1 MKLNEVATSFEKD
14 PSTIN
19 APAIE
24 TMADQLALL
33 DKEGKKLRKT
43 VLALLRTIAGAY
55 QRHIDPDPRPWPW
68 VQGQPTKTQRRLSRS
83 GQIMKAGETLKEID
97 RYAYRKLNSGYAS
110 DLKNPRLVELL
121 RIVAQGLA

>member
-33 DKEGKKLRKT
+33 DIEGKKLRKT
-43 VLALLRTIAGAY
+43 ALALLRTIASAHK
-55 QRHIDPDPRPWPW
+55 RHTDPPRSWD
-68 VQGQPTKTQRRLSRS
+68 QPTKTQRRLSRS
-83 GQIMKAGETLKEID
+83 GQLMKAGETLKEID
-97 RYAYRKLNSGYAS
+97 RYAYSKLNRGYAS
-110 DLKNPRLVELL
+110 DLKNPRLVQILQG
-121 RIVAQGLA
+121 VAQGMR

>member
-19 APAIE
+19 VPAIE

-33 DKEGKKLRKT
+33 DIEGKKLRRT
-43 VLALLRTIAGAY
+43 ALALLRTIAGAH
-55 QRHIDPDPRPWPW
+55 QRHIDPRPWDIP
-68 VQGQPTKTQRRLSRS
+68 PTKTQRRLSRS
-83 GQIMKAGETLKEID
+83 GQIMKAGETLEEID
-97 RYAYRKLNSGYAS
+97 KYAYKKLNSSYAS

-121 RIVAQGLA
+121 RIVAQGMR

>member
-1 MKLNEVATSFEKD
+1 MKLNEIATSFEKD

-33 DKEGKKLRKT
+33 DIEGKKLRKT
-43 VLALLRTIAGAY
+43 ALALLRTVAGAHK
-55 QRHIDPDPRPWPW
+55 RHTDAQPWDPT
-68 VQGQPTKTQRRLSRS
+68 PTKTQRRLSRS
-83 GQIMKAGETLKEID
+83 GQIIKAGETLKEID
-97 RYAYRKLNSGYAS
+97 KYAYKKLNSNYAS
-110 DLKNPRLVELL
+110 DLRNPRLVQVL